1 MSDITRLGTPKTHE
15 VFDSELNKVLERLK
29 ALEQRTVHLER
40 WQSTQ
45 NAITQTIA
53 ASSELDG
60 AVLQLIQII
69 SEGGDWDFGEL
80 WDIDPDTNV
89 LVHRTSWH
97 IHPAEFQ
104 RFAEIT
110 RKFTFPPG
118 IGLPGRVW
126 RSAQAAWI
134 PDVVEDNNFPR
145 APFAARDG
153 LHSGFGLPICANGKV
168 IGVMSFFSRAT
179 RQPQGELVNA
189 LNVVG
194 RQIGLYM
201 ERKRAEEQERKQV
214 QLLAVAEE
222 RQRLAQDLHSMVAET
237 IFSTAV
243 MTELLPYL
251 WDTDLNKLWYGL
263 AELRNLTQGT
273 LNHTNNL
280 LTQLGAK
287 SLAEVDAR
295 DLLEGLVKKFAA
307 QSRLEISL
315 KVNGDCPL
323 PTNTQVALYCIAQE
337 ALQNVVQHSHAT
349 HATVF
354 LTAEPAG
361 AELRIGDNG
370 KGFNPDT
377 VPPNRLGLRI
387 MRGCAE
393 SFGATLDISTK
404 ANAGTQISLRWRSV
418 R

>member
-1 MSDITRLGTPKTHE
+1 MSDVMRFGTSKLHE
-15 VFDSELNKVLERLK
+15 ATDSELIKVLERLK
-29 ALEQRTVHLER
+29 VLER

-45 NAITQTIA
+45 NAITETIA
-53 ASSELDG
+53 ESSELDV
-60 AVLQLIQII
+60 AVRQLIQII

-89 LVHRTSWH
+89 LVHRTNWH
-97 IHPAEFQ
+97 IRPAEFQ

-110 RKFTFPPG
+110 RQFTFPPG

-153 LHSGFGLPICANGKV
+153 LHSGFGLPICGNGNV
-168 IGVMSFFSRAT
+168 IAVMSFFSRAI
-179 RQPQGELVNA
+179 RQPEGELVNA
-189 LNVVG
+189 LYAVG

-201 ERKRAEEQERKQV
+201 ERRRAEEQERKQV
-214 QLLAVAEE
+214 QLLAVTEE
-222 RQRLAQDLHSMVAET
+222 RQRLAQDLHRTVAET
-237 IFSTAV
+237 IFSAAV
-243 MTELLPYL
+243 MIEFLPYF

-273 LNHTNNL
+273 LNHTNSL
-280 LTQLGAK
+280 MTQLGAR
-287 SLAEVDAR
+287 SLAEVEAR

-315 KVNGDCPL
+315 KVNGNCPL
-323 PTNTQVALYCIAQE
+323 PTNTQVAVYCIAQE
-337 ALQNVVQHSHAT
+337 ALQNIVQHSHAT
-349 HATVF
+349 QATVF
-354 LTAEPAG
+354 MTAEPMG

-370 KGFNPDT
+370 KGFNPET

-404 ANAGTQISLRWRSV
+404 TNDGTQVSLRWQSV
-418 R
+418 HGVR